1 MGTSQIGGGGVGGG
15 DGIRRELDWIRRNMP
30 LTRRA
35 AQRLPDMSGVRLA
48 CNMHLDTKMITF
60 IDAALGAGAKVH
72 LTTCNTD
79 TVNDD
84 LVAIARER
92 GADAV
97 AHRGMSRDE
106 WGRSL
111 AAALEWEPT
120 HLCEMG
126 AELTSALHGT
136 NPLLPDRRLRDEG
149 CGEGI
154 RAGMEAT
161 GSGITRLEEIL
172 QREELAYPIWN
183 WDDIPVKEG
192 LHNRHMVGITAW
204 HTFFERT
211 GLTLHGKRVV
221 VVGYGSVGRGVADAA
236 RAYGGH
242 VAVAEPGPGRALE
255 ASFAGYP
262 VGVLPDVAEGADVVV
277 TATGHPR
284 VVGMDTVRRL
294 NDGAFLL
301 NVGHLA
307 HEIDTEALSPFRGEE
322 LLPHVREYRVDGG
335 SVYLLAEGSMVN
347 LAAGRGD
354 SINAFDVTLA
364 VMTATVSHMVAMSS
378 PGVTASPGEVPG
390 PGVHTVPAAVWR
402 GAVRPDARGGD
413 PAIA

>member
-1 MGTSQIGGGGVGGG
+1 MGTSQIGGGASGGAA
-15 DGIRRELDWIRRNMP
+15 IRRELDWIRRNMP
-30 LTRRA
+30 LTRWA
-35 AQRLPDMSGVRLA
+35 AGRLPDMSGVRLA
-48 CNMHLDTKMITF
+48 CNMHLDAKMITF
-60 IDAALGAGAKVH
+60 IDAVLEAGAKVH

-97 AHRGMSRDE
+97 AHRGMPRDV

-126 AELTSALHGT
+126 AELTSALYGT
-136 NPLLPDRRLRDEG
+136 NPLLQGRRLRDEG
-149 CGEGI
+149 RGERI

-161 GSGITRLEEIL
+161 GSGITRLQEL
-172 QREELAYPIWN
+172 RQREELAYPIWN

-242 VAVAEPGPGRALE
+242 VVVAEPEPGRALE

-262 VGVLPDVAEGADVVV
+262 VGVLPEVAEGADVVV
-277 TATGHPR
+277 TATGHPQ
-284 VVGMDTVRRL
+284 VVAMDTVRRL
-294 NDGAFLL
+294 NAGAFLL

-307 HEIDTEALSPFRGEE
+307 HEIDTEALSPFRSEE
-322 LLPHVREYRVDGG
+322 LLPHVREYRVDGR

-364 VMTATVSHMVAMSS
+364 VMTATVGHMVVTSRRGA
-378 PGVTASPGEVPG
+378 TASPGEAQD

-402 GAVRPDARGGD
+402 GAVSPDVRSAD
-413 PAIA
+413 SAIT